1 MSTIDFG
8 IDLGTTNSSVASCR
22 GGDLRIFQTTEL
34 MTVTPSVVYLGRNAR
49 MLVGKKAY
57 DAWPGDPQNTQA
69 EFKRWMGFSDKLHF
83 PAANRD
89 MSAEELSAEVLKSLR
104 ADVRRATGEELTAS
118 VITVPA
124 AFGALQCDATGRAAK
139 MAGFL
144 EAPLLQEP
152 IAAAIA
158 YGASAAGDGG
168 KGQRWLVFDLGGG
181 TLDIAVVST
190 RNGRLAVLEHQGN
203 NRLGGKDI
211 DRAIAE
217 HLILPALTGQFKLPS
232 ADGQPQEYQRL
243 FRQIIRLAE
252 QAKIALS
259 TAESAPI
266 DVFNIGADLDGAPIE
281 AAITLSRADLEKRI
295 EPLVANCLDLVKRA
309 LAGARLGAGDVDR
322 VLLVGGPTQM
332 PAVRAALASLFP
344 TGEKVL
350 DHALDPMTVVAQGAA
365 LYAST
370 VERTTAAPVAPG
382 TLAADETKK
391 TSPVGSSA
399 AAQLKLNHERASGTS
414 QSPVAGTFT
423 GGASIDEVKIDAEG
437 GVWSSGWVAV
447 SKNTFVMEVMLAPH
461 KPVTK
466 FTVSGR
472 TRSGAAVPVEPA
484 QFAIAYMLPMAAP
497 PLPHTIA
504 IELSADSSRPAFDP
518 VFKRHTPLPAEAH
531 KTYRADRTLR
541 PSDVDATLPIKFWE
555 IEVSDDPQ
563 ERWWDG
569 CVHIRS
575 ETLKRPLMEGTEIS
589 LTVKIDKSRKM
600 TVEVFVPSLNQGF
613 TDNVYVPD
621 PPTAKNQLQ
630 EQLGVCFDRLHR
642 VTQAIYADDRDD
654 LREDAQTLQMKLEF
668 IAEQLAEHERRAA
681 LTGGGDPDALLAATE
696 NLRKIRVFLTQ
707 LEEQLTVTNRNSA
720 LITKVKG
727 QYRYTSGLVQQF
739 GNPAQQEPLEK
750 LRGQM
755 ERYIESN
762 DTRGLRYVYEQLCII
777 AGGLNAN
784 RVEFWQGWHDELR
797 HPSSRYVNAEQ
808 AAHWIQRADDARSRN
823 DLPGLKESVRE
834 LWKLRL
840 PDQLQSSQ
848 DQAMQ
853 SGLKSD

>member
-8 IDLGTTNSSVASCR
+8 IDLGTTNSSVACCR
-22 GGDLRIFQTTEL
+22 GGELRIFQTTEL
-34 MTVTPSVVYLGRNAR
+34 MTVTPSVVYLGRNGR

-158 YGASAAGDGG
+158 YGASAASDG
-168 KGQRWLVFDLGGG
+168 GQRWMVFDLGGG

-217 HLILPALTGQFKLPS
+217 RLIWPALAGQFKLP
-232 ADGQPQEYQRL
+232 APDAQPQEYQRL
-243 FRQIIRLAE
+243 FRQIVRLAE

-259 TAESAPI
+259 TADSAPI
-266 DVFNIGADLDGAPIE
+266 DVFNIGADTEGNPIE
-281 AAITLSRADLEKRI
+281 ATLTLTRAEMDQRI
-295 EPLVANCLDLVKRA
+295 EPLVANCLELVRRA

-322 VLLVGGPTQM
+322 LLLVGGPTQM
-332 PAVRAALASLFP
+332 PAIRGALASVFP
-344 TGEKVL
+344 RGAGVL
-350 DHALDPMTVVAQGAA
+350 DHSLDPMTVVAQGAA

-370 VERTTAAPVAPG
+370 VERTTAGPAAPAVAGKAAESADTKAG
-382 TLAADETKK
+382 TA
-391 TSPVGSSA
+391 GA
-399 AAQLKLNHERASGTS
+399 AAQLKLNHERASGTP

-423 GGASIDEVKIDAEG
+423 GGPSVEEVKIDAEG

-447 SKNTFVMEVMLAPH
+447 AKKTFVMEVLLTPH

-466 FTVSGR
+466 FRISGR
-472 TRSGAAVPVEPA
+472 TRSGAAVALEPGE
-484 QFAIAYMLPMAAP
+484 FAIAFMLPMAAP

-541 PSDVDATLPIKFWE
+541 PSDGDTTLPIKFWE

-569 CVHIRS
+569 CVHIRA

-600 TVEVFVPSLNQGF
+600 TVEVFVPALNEGF

-630 EQLGVCFDRLHR
+630 EQLGVCFDRMHR
-642 VTQAIYADDRDD
+642 VMQAIYADDRDD

-696 NLRKIRVFLTQ
+696 NLRKIRVYLTQ
-707 LEEQLTVTNRNSA
+707 LEEQLSVTNRASA

-727 QYRYTSGLVQQF
+727 QYRYTASLVAQF

-750 LRGQM
+750 LRAQM
-755 ERYIESN
+755 DRYIDSN
-762 DTRGLRYVYEQLCII
+762 DTRGLRYVYDQLCII
-777 AGGLNAN
+777 ASGLNAN
-784 RVEFWQGWHDELR
+784 RAEFWQGWHDELR

-808 AAHWIQRADDARSRN
+808 AAHWIQRADDARARN
-823 DLPGLKESVRE
+823 DLTGLKESVRE

-840 PDQLQSSQ
+840 PDQLEASQ